1 MSYEKTIYFNG
12 NTGKAFEVARNTFLP
27 LGFSIAKNTDEFIE
41 LTGPGTYWTNGQNPL
56 VGISKIS
63 VTETN
68 NKLVIKS
75 EFRGIQ
81 KTVKYLII
89 FIISMSIFFLVLFG
103 ILFNKQDMSAQ
114 KLLLLVLGPFIP
126 WAVLIPLMATW
137 MKSRTSNSLDAL
149 LNNMVTLGQQT

>member
-12 NTGKAFEVARNTFLP
+12 NTGKAIEVARNTFLP
-27 LGFSIAKNTDEFIE
+27 LGFSIANNTNEYIE

-56 VGISKIS
+56 VGISRIS
-63 VTETN
+63 VARTHNE
-68 NKLVIKS
+68 LSIKA
-75 EFRGIQ
+75 EFGGVW

-103 ILFNKQDMSAQ
+103 IVFNKQGMSAQ
-114 KLLLLVLGPFIP
+114 KNLLLALGPFVP
-126 WAVLIPLMATW
+126 WPVLIPLMAIW